1 MKQGHTIYLDFA
13 ASSPVSQ
20 TGRQAFLKA
29 LPLFGNPSS
38 AHEEGRRAKALL
50 EEART
55 RVAREA
61 LVKSDSV
68 IFTSGATEANALLIE
83 GRIDMLRRE
92 GRSTTDMHILYSSGS
107 HASVIEMVQKQAERG
122 IRCDVLPLLNG
133 GINLQQF
140 ETLLREDTVLV
151 LVDLVES
158 ETGAMTDTRSLRRM
172 LDARYTNASVDLRPL
187 LHVDASQAPLV
198 ESIALPHILSH
209 TLSLDAQKI
218 GGVRGVGALLCPRNI
233 TLSPLLLGGG
243 QERGLRS
250 GTEAVAL
257 IASFSEALVEAGEK
271 RDAFVKRAQVFR
283 TQLIARLTKASNKVV
298 VIEGEKNAPH
308 IVTIAISG
316 CDTDYLQ
323 ALLGSDGFSVATR
336 SACETNEPYS
346 RAVLS
351 RTGDRKL
358 ASSTLR
364 ISWGHQTKERE
375 LSAFA
380 KAFARLLSFLE
391 ANAL

>member
-1 MKQGHTIYLDFA
+1 
-13 ASSPVSQ
+13 
-20 TGRQAFLKA
+20 
-29 LPLFGNPSS
+29 
-38 AHEEGRRAKALL
+38 
-50 EEART
+50 
-55 RVAREA
+55 
-61 LVKSDSV
+61 
-68 IFTSGATEANALLIE
+68 
-83 GRIDMLRRE
+83 
-92 GRSTTDMHILYSSGS
+92 
-107 HASVIEMVQKQAERG
+107 
-122 IRCDVLPLLNG
+122 
-133 GINLQQF
+133 
-140 ETLLREDTVLV
+140 
-151 LVDLVES
+151 
-158 ETGAMTDTRSLRRM
+158 
-172 LDARYTNASVDLRPL
+172 
-187 LHVDASQAPLV
+187 
-198 ESIALPHILSH
+198 
-209 TLSLDAQKI
+209 
-218 GGVRGVGALLCPRNI
+218 
-233 TLSPLLLGGG
+233 
-243 QERGLRS
+243 
-250 GTEAVAL
+250 
-257 IASFSEALVEAGEK
+257 
-271 RDAFVKRAQVFR
+271 VFR

-380 KAFARLLSFLE
+380 KAFSRSLSFLE